1 MSYEIFTKISYNKK
15 TGAFDCVSCS
25 NNVWPRTPSAWTM
38 DYYLKKYPDATEQ
51 EHKAALILQGLYNG
65 DQYPGAK
72 WARDYQKIA
81 RVWYS
86 EQGGGLVNINYHS
99 IKTAR
104 ALAAYYAEYK
114 AQPVKHF
121 YIVNTQGDYIV
132 KINKAT
138 YRTGSRRIAKVFE
151 ARTQREILLIDGVKW
166 LVEKAG
172 FQIFKAE

>member
-1 MSYEIFTKISYNKK
+1 MSYEIFKKISYNKK

-51 EHKAALILQGLYNG
+51 ERKAALILQGLYNG
-65 DQYPGAK
+65 DQYPGVK

-81 RVWYS
+81 RVWADEQKEGLDYYS
-86 EQGGGLVNINYHS
+86 M
-99 IKTAR
+99 KAAR

-114 AQPVKHF
+114 AQPVKRF

-138 YRTGSRRIAKVFE
+138 YRTGPRRIAKVFE

-166 LVEKAG
+166 LIEKAG